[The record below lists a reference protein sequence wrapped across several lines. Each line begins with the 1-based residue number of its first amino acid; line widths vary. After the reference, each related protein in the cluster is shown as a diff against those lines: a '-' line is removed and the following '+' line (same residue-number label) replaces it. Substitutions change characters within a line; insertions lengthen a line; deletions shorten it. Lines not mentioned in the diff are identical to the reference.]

1 MALPAAVAAVAA
13 LARSVGEEEP
23 LREHREQASPACP
36 LLRGGADA
44 VESSSHLS
52 PERRMRPPDARLR
65 WREPGESRH
74 GEGGGGRAAG
84 GEGAGEPLSW
94 GIGAGGEQAG
104 AAVGCGKEAGE
115 LGEARERV
123 SQQYFSLTT
132 NQPPATSRNQP
143 AVLFSQNKPAPAIGH
158 QPTEQAR
165 STYATVLV
173 GKVPSLMAIQQ
184 RRS

>member
-23 LREHREQASPACP
+23 LREHREQASPTCP
-36 LLRGGADA
+36 LLRGGEDA
-44 VESSSHLS
+44 VESSCHLS
-52 PERRMRPPDARLR
+52 LERRMRPPDARLG

-104 AAVGCGKEAGE
+104 VAVGCGKEAGDWEKNARGLGLE
-115 LGEARERV
+115 LPDFAAISREQRGFLQNWQAGVRERV
-123 SQQYFSLTT
+123 LLDT
-132 NQPPATSRNQP
+132 
-143 AVLFSQNKPAPAIGH
+143 
-158 QPTEQAR
+158 
-165 STYATVLV
+165 
-173 GKVPSLMAIQQ
+173 
-184 RRS
+184 